1 MKTLVKLWTSLIGIY
16 FSIQSVS
23 AESSGVDDDGSGTPP
38 PAPPSPPPTTNP
50 LDSDSIQIQ
59 NPLKVGSIEG
69 LINSMGNYLVGISA
83 AVLTVMVLWGAFQF
97 MTSGGNEE
105 RVSKGKKTIYW
116 AILGF
121 IVLLVASG
129 LASVVADILG
139 GANVDT
145 SVDVDGVAIN
155 GFRGV
160 NNIIIIIARWM
171 FGILV
176 GMGIIMSLYSAFLYM
191 FSGGATEKIDAAR
204 KTLTY
209 AIVALAIGVFSGGL
223 GVLIQNLL
231 NNAATTSN
239 VETVGGGAGGTTPT
253 ANPSNSPVPTGS
265 TPTTPTTPPTNSGS
279 GSAFSDFFDDFDFS
293 GDF

>member
-1 MKTLVKLWTSLIGIY
+1 MSNTAYIHSMSSPSTLTTAAFLPFSLIV
-16 FSIQSVS
+16 FNAWNWACSI
-23 AESSGVDDDGSGTPP
+23 
-38 PAPPSPPPTTNP
+38 
-50 LDSDSIQIQ
+50 SI
-59 NPLKVGSIEG
+59 
-69 LINSMGNYLVGISA
+69 
-83 AVLTVMVLWGAFQF
+83 TVF
-97 MTSGGNEE
+97 
-105 RVSKGKKTIYW
+105 
-116 AILGF
+116 
-121 IVLLVASG
+121 
-129 LASVVADILG
+129 
-139 GANVDT
+139 
-145 SVDVDGVAIN
+145 
-155 GFRGV
+155 
-160 NNIIIIIARWM
+160 IIIIARWM